1 MTPKAL
7 ENAVREAVAAAKEN
21 ADESV
26 SKATLEYLNR
36 KYRIS
41 HPDGDF
47 DAGGR
52 FYLSD
57 EERRRC
63 CAGIRVPSRSY
74 PWSEMTHGRTLRH
87 VAALYNV
94 EEREVRRLCK
104 SAERLLG

>member
-7 ENAVREAVAAAKEN
+7 KNVVREAVAAAKEN

-26 SKATLEYLNR
+26 SKAALEYLNR
-36 KYRIS
+36 KYRIL

-57 EERRRC
+57 EERRTC
-63 CAGIRVPSRSY
+63 CDGIRAPSRAY
-74 PWSEMTHGRTLRH
+74 PWSEMAHGRTLRH
-87 VAALYNV
+87 VAMLHDV
-94 EEREVRRLCK
+94 DERELRRLCR